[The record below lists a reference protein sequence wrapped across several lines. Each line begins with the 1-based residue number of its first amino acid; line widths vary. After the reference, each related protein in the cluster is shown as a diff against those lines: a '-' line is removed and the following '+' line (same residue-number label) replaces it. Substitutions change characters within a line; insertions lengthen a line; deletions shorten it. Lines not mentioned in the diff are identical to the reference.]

1 MDNLFVAI
9 WGKPERNARRA
20 EEFWLDPPAP
30 DFGRLLAAIAIVG
43 VAACLLDHVATA
55 NKTDTAAFASY
66 NVAIEGSSK

>member
-30 DFGRLLAAIAIVG
+30 GFGRLVAAIAIVG
-43 VAACLLDHVATA
+43 VSACLLDHMATA
-55 NKTDTAAFASY
+55 SKTDPAAFASY
-66 NVAIEGSSK
+66 NAATQGSSK